1 MFPWR
6 EQLLGERVTMD
17 QHARDGDE
25 PEETPAD
32 EHLSSIG
39 DGCGCVE
46 IWEHLSERRAAED

>member
-1 MFPWR
+1 
-6 EQLLGERVTMD
+6 MD